1 MIERFSKV
9 RENLNERKNRKK
21 IVENYICSD
30 IAKES
35 REEEFKIEEDSQ
47 EIQQSK
53 KELANKRKYEKVS
66 QDYGTSDDSNDQNT
80 SPKIKLFKDNTQEN
94 ALSRENGQS
103 QQIIYKK

>member
-53 KELANKRKYEKVS
+53 KELANKRKYEKVLRLWY
-66 QDYGTSDDSNDQNT
+66 Q
-80 SPKIKLFKDNTQEN
+80 
-94 ALSRENGQS
+94 
-103 QQIIYKK
+103 